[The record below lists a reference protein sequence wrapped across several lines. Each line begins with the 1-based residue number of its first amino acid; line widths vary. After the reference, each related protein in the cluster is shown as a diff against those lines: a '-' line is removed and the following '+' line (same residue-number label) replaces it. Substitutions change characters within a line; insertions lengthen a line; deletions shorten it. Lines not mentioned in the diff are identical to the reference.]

1 MNSEKVISNLLMA
14 ICVAAFAGLI
24 WLAVEEGKKWE
35 AFKVTHNCKAVA
47 HISGSV
53 MPTYGISSS
62 GKLVSGVTTTPSKTG
77 WLCDDGIT
85 YYR

>member
-1 MNSEKVISNLLMA
+1 MDRENIIPAALMA
-14 ICVAAFAGLI
+14 VCVAAFAGLI
-24 WLAVEEGKKWE
+24 WLAVEADNDWQ
-35 AFKVTHNCKAVA
+35 AFKATHNCKAVA

-53 MPTYGISSS
+53 MPTYGFSSS
-62 GKLVSGVTTTPSKTG
+62 GKLVSGVTTTPAKTG